1 MRNLVTIA
9 VVVLVVLV
17 FVLGVGPAVT
27 KLNAGREVAARQ
39 IHKVTP
45 DDVILA
51 EIQGELRLA
60 TERNAEAQVELQDL
74 RHEYQRRVNQTGRL
88 ESKLDEHRQALAKA
102 RTLLESDRQEFILSG
117 QRIARQRLAQ
127 DVLARIRVCKSLETD
142 LSASQDESR
151 AYEQSLQQFEG
162 QITKATQEYQVK
174 VTEYDRLRADL
185 RTSRVIQALST
196 RLSTVSTLSENSNL
210 ARLTAEA
217 RKRIA
222 RSRASSE
229 LFTPAA
235 DSGLLDFSS
244 ASGPS
249 AREAADAYLE
259 GVSQRGVG
267 QSRQEPP
274 VPSNSLLEGID

>member
-1 MRNLVTIA
+1 MKTLVTIA
-9 VVVLVVLV
+9 VVVLVVLAC
-17 FVLGVGPAVT
+17 VLGVSAAAV
-27 KLNAGREVAARQ
+27 KLTASREVARQQ

-45 DDVILA
+45 DDIILQ
-51 EIQGELRLA
+51 EIHIELGNA
-60 TERNAEAQVELQDL
+60 AKRNAEAQVELQDL
-74 RHEYQRRVNQTGRL
+74 RHEYQRRVDQTGQL

-142 LSASQDESR
+142 LSASQEESR

-162 QITKATQEYQVK
+162 QIVKATQEYQVK

-249 AREAADAYLE
+249 AKEAADAYLE

-274 VPSNSLLEGID
+274 VPSNSLLEVID